1 MKYIGQTKRNLKTR
15 LKEHK
20 TNLKYYQEEKS
31 AIVKHS
37 LQFNHKFSN
46 IKLIKEV
53 QNSQYLDAYET
64 LYIKNNL
71 QNLVNNEHGV
81 LHNSPLLYI

>member
-1 MKYIGQTKRNLKTR
+1 MKYIGQTKRKIRTR

-20 TNLKYYQEEKS
+20 ANFKNYQDEKS

-37 LQFNHKFSN
+37 MQFNHSFSS
-46 IKLIKEV
+46 IKLLKEV

-64 LYIKNNL
+64 IFIKHNL
-71 QNLVNNEHGV
+71 QNLVDNEPGIS
-81 LHNSPLLYI
+81 HNSLFLYV